1 MEQYRGNITGHVRA
15 CACACACVCVCVCV
29 FVYVQPGITR
39 TDNGATIAIRPSN
52 VSGIYF
58 DTITQ
63 EVVRHVGMDFLLC

>member
-1 MEQYRGNITGHVRA
+1 MEQYRGNITTHGPA
-15 CACACACVCVCVCV
+15 CACACVCVCV

-39 TDNGATIAIRPSN
+39 TDNGATMAIRPSN